1 MKSKKGCYFTVF
13 MLMILFATIIQA
25 KTYDVL
31 SPDKNIRIQVSVDKN
46 ITYAV
51 FFKDKEIV
59 APSPVSMTIDNGV
72 VLGRNPKVTKAKK
85 NSVKNEITPVVKEKR
100 RVIPDNYNK
109 LALTFKNNFG
119 LEFRVFNDGAAY
131 RFLTTFNKEI
141 KVFDELATF
150 RFAPNDSVFIAFE
163 PAFHTSFEKLYD
175 HIAIASIAPDHKGYM
190 PVVVAKE
197 SGLKIAITEADLD
210 DYPGMFLRGPGDYSA
225 TLFGQFAPY
234 PLKEEQTR
242 DRTLRVTETADYIAV
257 TNGNRSYPWRV
268 LMIAENDVKLIENDI
283 VYRLAKPLQLKD
295 AAWIKPGKVAWD
307 WWNALNLSGVD
318 FKAGINTE
326 TYRYYIDF
334 ASRHGI
340 EYIIL
345 DEGWSETDDLLKLK
359 PEVDLQEL
367 IRYGNEKN
375 VGIILWCVWLTVDK
389 QLDEAFTKFEEWGV
403 KGVKID
409 FMDRDDQKIVNWY
422 HKVTAAAAE
431 HHLLVDYHG
440 AYKPTGLRR
449 AYPNLLTREG
459 VRGSEYNKWADDI
472 TPDYNVTI
480 PYTRMLAGPMDY
492 TPGAMRNAEKGN
504 FHSVFERPMSQ
515 GTRVHQLAMYVVYE
529 SPLQMLCDT
538 PTNYEAEEYVM
549 KFLGPVPSVWDETIG
564 LQGKISDYVVVAR
577 RSGDDW
583 YVGAMT
589 DWTSRTLKLDLSFL
603 GEGYYNVL
611 LYQDGPNAAHFAEDY
626 KAIITIAQKEDTF
639 ELNLAPGGGWV
650 ARFYK

>member
-1 MKSKKGCYFTVF
+1 MKFKSCCCLVLFLFMVTFTALV
-13 MLMILFATIIQA
+13 QA
-25 KTYDVL
+25 KTYDIS
-31 SPDKNIRIQVSVDKN
+31 SPDKNIKVRVSVDRN
-46 ITYAV
+46 ITWSVSYS
-51 FFKDKEIV
+51 DKEII

-72 VLGRNPKVTKAKK
+72 VLGLNPKIVKAEKE
-85 NSVKNEITPVVKEKR
+85 SVKNEITPVVKEKR
-100 RVIPDNYNK
+100 SLIPDIYNK
-109 LALTFKNNFG
+109 LDLTFKNNFG
-119 LEFRVFNDGAAY
+119 LEFRAYNDGAAY
-131 RFLTTFNKEI
+131 RFLTTFDNKI
-141 KVFDELATF
+141 KVYNEEATF
-150 RFAPNDSVFIAFE
+150 VFAENDSVVAAFE
-163 PAFHTSFEKLYD
+163 PSFHTSFEKLYD
-175 HIAIASIAPDHKGYM
+175 YIAIASIAPDHKCYL
-190 PVVVAKE
+190 PVFVVKE
-197 SGLKIAITEADLD
+197 NGLRVAVTESDLD
-210 DYPGMFLRGPGDYSA
+210 DYPGLFVRGSGDYSA
-225 TLFGQFAPY
+225 TFTGQFAPY
-234 PLKEEQTR
+234 PLEEEQTR
-242 DRTLRVTETADYIAV
+242 DRTLRVTKTADYIAE
-257 TNGNRSYPWRV
+257 TGGTRSFPWRV

-295 AAWIKPGKVAWD
+295 TAWIKPGKVAWD
-307 WWNALNLSGVD
+307 WWNALNLHGVN

-326 TYRYYIDF
+326 TYKYYIDF

-345 DEGWSETDDLLKLK
+345 DEGWSDTEDLLRLK
-359 PEVDLQEL
+359 PEVDLKEL
-367 IRYGNEKN
+367 IRYGSEKN

-422 HKVTAAAAE
+422 RKVTAAAAE

-480 PYTRMLAGPMDY
+480 PFTRMLAGPMDY

-504 FHSVFERPMSQ
+504 FNAVFERPMSQ
-515 GTRVHQLAMYVVYE
+515 GTRVNQLAMYVVYE

-538 PTNYEAEEYVM
+538 PTNYEAEPYVM

-577 RSGDDW
+577 RSGQDW
-583 YVGAMT
+583 YVGAMN
-589 DWTSRTLKLDLSFL
+589 DWTPRTLKLDLSFL
-603 GEGYYNVL
+603 GDGDYKVL
-611 LYQDGPNAAHFAEDY
+611 LYRDGPNAERFAEDY
-626 KAIITIAQKEDTF
+626 QAIITTARKGDVF

-650 ARFYK
+650 GRFYK